1 MVSLSIS
8 GVLMVGKVPIF
19 MTNLYHGGPYLGV
32 LGAKVDLEYSY
43 FCQSFEDHLD
53 SDLNLIY
60 KPSHKLIKIR
70 FWKPF

>member
-1 MVSLSIS
+1 
-8 GVLMVGKVPIF
+8 

-43 FCQSFEDHLD
+43 FCQIFEDHLD

-60 KPSHKLIKIR
+60 KPLHKLIELR
-70 FWKPF
+70 FWKPY